1 MFSLPCPLH
10 FCSKVLGETVN
21 ISDLALM
28 TSFPSYLS
36 QFLPDRGHFGIRCSI
51 QLFSRSTHGFWIK
64 RRGFHQF
71 FIYRS
76 IPVTLFVNITSLKG
90 FRDWEP
96 ESLCFLIIYIWAN
109 DNDGMIKKKFFSAG
123 ILAILRVIVQ
133 NMRPVLHLRT
143 VRPAGFDYLR
153 ALFLIWMW
161 VLWRLMSTR
170 WLLIIWVMGPS
181 LSGAPLAWGPPE
193 TVCQLLAVCHW
204 CPPLCVWCD
213 F

>member
-133 NMRPVLHLRT
+133 TCVQFFIFGPSAQPVLTIYGHCFWYGCGYCGDWW
-143 VRPAGFDYLR
+143 VPVDYW
-153 ALFLIWMW
+153 LF
-161 VLWRLMSTR
+161 
-170 WLLIIWVMGPS
+170 
-181 LSGAPLAWGPPE
+181 E
-193 TVCQLLAVCHW
+193 
-204 CPPLCVWCD
+204 
-213 F
+213 